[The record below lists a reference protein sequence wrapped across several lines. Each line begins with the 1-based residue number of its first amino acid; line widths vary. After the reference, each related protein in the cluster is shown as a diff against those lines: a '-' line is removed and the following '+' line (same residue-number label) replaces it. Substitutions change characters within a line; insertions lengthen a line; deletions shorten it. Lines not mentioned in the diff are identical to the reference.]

1 MQRRLFL
8 SGFSAAAGLALVGC
22 GGGGSSAAGATD
34 GAVAS
39 VVTGGAAAAGTNA
52 ATASPASPPTGTPSQ
67 TSATL
72 AASTLPA
79 KVLACYY
86 TCWDAASLRITDV
99 PAQFNVVYLFHAK
112 PAGNPVNGSWNN
124 VGDGSFQF
132 EYFDTVLASDI
143 QKVRSRGQRVVLTV
157 GGAAAGFNFDTRAK
171 SQNFVNSFRSIH
183 DRLGGV
189 DGCDFNNFEANIGS
203 SATEMVWIAQQLKA
217 LYGQDF
223 IISAPPQPFSDAD
236 LAMMKAMADAGV
248 LDWAAPQ
255 FYDWSG
261 FNTPG
266 TIAGKT
272 RDWVAALGAGKVMV
286 GLSANYGNG
295 PALGDC
301 TREYAAVKAAAPGI
315 RGTFCWNALLN
326 VQGGNVWGQTMQA
339 ML

>member
-8 SGFSAAAGLALVGC
+8 SGFSAAAGLALAGC
-22 GGGGSSAAGATD
+22 GGGGGGAAGATE
-34 GAVAS
+34 GALAS
-39 VVTGGAAAAGTNA
+39 VVTGGTTAAGTSA
-52 ATASPASPPTGTPSQ
+52 ATASPASQASPQGQ
-67 TSATL
+67 TTAT
-72 AASTLPA
+72 AAGSSLPA
-79 KVLACYY
+79 QVLACYY

-99 PAQFNVVYLFHAK
+99 PAEFNVVYLFHAK
-112 PAGNPVNGSWNN
+112 PAGNAVGGSWNN
-124 VGDGSFQF
+124 VGDGSFMF
-132 EYFDTVLASDI
+132 EYFDVVSASDI
-143 QKVRSRGQRVVLTV
+143 QKVRGRGQRVVLTV
-157 GGAAAGFNFDTRAK
+157 GGASAGFNFDSRTK
-171 SQNFVNSFRSIH
+171 SQNFVNSFRAIH
-183 DRLGGV
+183 DRLGGL

-203 SATEMVWIAQQLKA
+203 SATEMVWIAQQLKS
-217 LYGQDF
+217 LYGKDF

-272 RDWVAALGAGKVMV
+272 RDWVAALGAARVMV

-295 PALGDC
+295 PSLGDC
-301 TREYAAVKAAAPGI
+301 TREFAAVKAASPGI

-326 VQGGNVWGQTMQA
+326 VQGGNAWGRTMRG